1 MQIFETF
8 DALRDWIRTERTY
21 GHEIGFVPTMGY
33 LHPGHLSLVQRSLE
47 ENDRTVASIFVN
59 PTQFGPGED
68 FETYPRDPDRDLEL
82 CREAGVDAVFLPETG
97 ELYAEGGNLTSVVVG
112 RLTDRLCGLSRGQGH
127 FRGVCTVVCKLFN
140 IVQPDR
146 AYFGQK
152 DAQQAVVIDRMVRDL
167 NMPVAVRVCPVV
179 REEDGLALS
188 SRNARLSADE
198 REEALGLYEALCAG
212 REIIRC
218 GERAGMTV
226 LERMHE
232 VLAGREGLEIDYLE
246 IVDPEDLEEVAFID
260 DMVLL
265 AGAVRVGE
273 VRLIDNLLVDPETGP
288 WDE

>member
-288 WDE
+288 WE